1 MFKCNSITDTLHFD
15 IVNVQWQRND
25 YDCVVFAIAYATE
38 LAHGGDPALYNWD
51 CTSMRS
57 HLVNCLEQR
66 KLDSFPKSE
75 KRKIYC
81 ICRMPNDKKRGMVR
95 ARSGIILTASQV
107 AKSMWNIVGCVG
119 NVKTG

>member
-1 MFKCNSITDTLHFD
+1 M
-15 IVNVQWQRND
+15 NVQWQRND
-25 YDCVVFAIAYATE
+25 YDCGVFAIAYATE

-51 CTSMRS
+51 CTSMWS

-81 ICRMPNDKKRGMVR
+81 VCRMPNNKKRGMIQCGSCKKWYHFDCI
-95 ARSGIILTASQV
+95 SGGEINVECRWLLCQKCEDWL
-107 AKSMWNIVGCVG
+107 KSLEQ
-119 NVKTG
+119 